1 MIMMKKML
9 ITAVLGLAICC
20 AVLIYFMNSVADGQY
35 IGSSVS
41 PDKTAK
47 INVYL
52 VSPALSDDAVRC
64 ECEFIDSGQ
73 RRNVYYAYHWSDA
86 SVEWVDEQTVII
98 NGKELN
104 VESDLYD
111 WRKEITET

>member
-1 MIMMKKML
+1 MIMLKKML
-9 ITAVLGLAICC
+9 ITAAFGLAICC
-20 AVLIYFMNSVADGQY
+20 AALIYSMNYIPDSQY

-41 PDKTAK
+41 PMKTAN

-64 ECEFIDSGQ
+64 ESEFIDYGQ
-73 RRNVYYAYHWSDA
+73 RRNIYYAYHWSDA
-86 SVEWVDEQTVII
+86 SVEWVDEKTVIN

-111 WRKEITET
+111 WRKEITKN

>member
-1 MIMMKKML
+1 MAK
-9 ITAVLGLAICC
+9 GLHR
-20 AVLIYFMNSVADGQY
+20 L
-35 IGSSVS
+35 
-41 PDKTAK
+41 
-47 INVYL
+47 
-52 VSPALSDDAVRC
+52 
-64 ECEFIDSGQ
+64 Q
-73 RRNVYYAYHWSDA
+73 R